1 MCDSFSV
8 KSQSQRDL
16 ERHWADQSKKLT
28 PAERLAMKAEKLR
41 KQIERDKAFLER
53 RKQEGHDSA
62 PEAVAQ
68 ASAASKNQEAKPAN
82 PKSVGSAR
90 SGAEE

>member
-1 MCDSFSV
+1 M

-28 PAERLAMKAEKLR
+28 PAERLAAKAEKLR

-53 RKQEGHDSA
+53 RKQQSGDSA
-62 PEAVAQ
+62 PEPAPVGAV
-68 ASAASKNQEAKPAN
+68 SKNQEAKPAG
-82 PKSVGSAR
+82 PKPTAR
-90 SGAEE
+90 RRAKE

>member
-1 MCDSFSV
+1 M

-28 PAERLAMKAEKLR
+28 PTERLAAKAEKLR

-53 RKQEGHDSA
+53 RKQQSGDPA
-62 PEAVAQ
+62 LQP
-68 ASAASKNQEAKPAN
+68 ASAAAVSKNQEAKPAS
-82 PKSVGSAR
+82 PKPTASAR
-90 SGAEE
+90 RRAKE